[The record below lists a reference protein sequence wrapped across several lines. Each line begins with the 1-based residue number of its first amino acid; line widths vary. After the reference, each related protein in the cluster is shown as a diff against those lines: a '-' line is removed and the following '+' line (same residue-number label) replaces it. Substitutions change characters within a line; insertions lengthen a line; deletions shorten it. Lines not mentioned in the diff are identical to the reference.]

1 MKELITPESAQA
13 VVDLANQ
20 LKKASIF
27 ISSTQKPFA
36 IQSITLNLATAQLST
51 QPFRVGFPFK
61 SVYVSAATDVLANV
75 VLIPTT
81 QDSYQSGVPLKLNDS
96 WTIDEP
102 TSEAYIYWTAQAG
115 KTITLHFF
123 VNSEFRTGSQ
133 ISVTGGGVSI
143 VEGSTLSTTRV
154 ALTAI
159 TATSVLAADSTRK
172 TASIQNN
179 TGADVWFGGPSV
191 SNTGAN
197 LGYKVPAGGTFIFK
211 NTGTLYAYSV
221 AGGTGDNG
229 LLVMTEI

>member
-27 ISSTQKPFA
+27 ISSTQKPFG

-51 QPFRVGFPFK
+51 RPFRVGFPFK

-123 VNSEFRTGSQ
+123 VNSEFRSGSQ
-133 ISVTGGGVSI
+133 ISVTGGGVTINS
-143 VEGSTLSTTRV
+143 GSSFTQTVTTLV
-154 ALTAI
+154 AA
-159 TATSVLAADSTRK
+159 TATLLFATDSTRK
-172 TASIQNN
+172 QATIQNN
-179 TGADVWFGGPSV
+179 TGADLFFGSSTVTGSSTTRGISV
-191 SNTGAN
+191 
-197 LGYKVPAGGTFIFK
+197 PPGGTLQWT
-211 NTGTLYAYSV
+211 NTSSLYAYSV
-221 AGGTGDNG
+221 AGGDITIIA
-229 LLVMTEI
+229 EF